1 MNDLKCLAPAI
12 VAFMTVMFI
21 HWASGDDFERSN
33 DMAASIIFGIIAGI
47 VAYCLKAM
55 RIEEENRK

>member
-1 MNDLKCLAPAI
+1 
-12 VAFMTVMFI
+12 MTVMFI